1 MKINLFQLQGFS
13 IGRNRFGRASDCIG
27 FFTIPIWMGII
38 SMLVLVAI
46 LAFGV
51 AMLSSINTMDRFDDP
66 KGKTITVNTSD

>member
-1 MKINLFQLQGFS
+1 
-13 IGRNRFGRASDCIG
+13 
-27 FFTIPIWMGII
+27 
-38 SMLVLVAI
+38 MLVLVAI